1 MYEIVRNVITA
12 GRYELADILTKI
24 DTLWVQGSL
33 TDSQHTELVTL
44 ARDNADPTNS
54 YAGLQRQVDTLY
66 TNMAE
71 MAAQIKAN
79 ADAIT
84 VLQGGTVEPPITE
97 EYPPYV
103 QPTGAHDAYNTGDKV
118 TYNGQRY
125 TCQMDGCVWDPD
137 TYPAAWQLVEETPEV
152 TA

>member
-1 MYEIVRNVITA
+1 MYEIIRNVITA
-12 GRYELADILTKI
+12 GNFELKDILTKI

-33 TDSQHTELVTL
+33 TDSQHTDLITL

-54 YAGLQRQVDTLY
+54 YAGLQRQVDTLFA
-66 TNMAE
+66 NMAE
-71 MAAQIKAN
+71 MAATITALT
-79 ADAIT
+79 DRVT
-84 VLQGGTVEPPITE
+84 VLEGGEITPPVTE

-125 TCQMDGCVWDPD
+125 ICRMDGCVWDPD
-137 TYPAAWQLVEETPEV
+137 TYPEAWELVTETPTE
-152 TA
+152 

>member
-1 MYEIVRNVITA
+1 MYEIVKNVITA
-12 GRYELADILTKI
+12 CSYELKDILSKI

-54 YAGLQRQVDTLY
+54 YAGLQMQVDTLY

-79 ADAIT
+79 ADAII
-84 VLQGGTVEPPITE
+84 VLQGGTVDQPFTE

-137 TYPAAWQLVEETPEV
+137 TYPDAWQLVEGTE
-152 TA
+152 

>member
-1 MYEIVRNVITA
+1 MYEIIRNVITA
-12 GRYELADILTKI
+12 GNFELKDILTKI

-33 TDSQHTELVTL
+33 TDSQHTDLITL

-54 YAGLQRQVDTLY
+54 YAGLQRQVDTLF
-66 TNMAE
+66 TNMAD
-71 MAAQIKAN
+71 MAATITALT
-79 ADAIT
+79 DRVT
-84 VLQGGTVEPPITE
+84 VLEGGTVDPPVTE

-125 TCQMDGCVWDPD
+125 TCLMDGCVWDPD
-137 TYPAAWQLVEETPEV
+137 TYPAAWELVTETPEV